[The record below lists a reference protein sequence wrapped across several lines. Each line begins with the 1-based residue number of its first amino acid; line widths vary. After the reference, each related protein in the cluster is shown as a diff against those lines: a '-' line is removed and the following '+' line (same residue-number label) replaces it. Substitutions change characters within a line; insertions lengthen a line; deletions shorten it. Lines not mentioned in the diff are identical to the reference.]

1 MFRRRVWDNFVL
13 NLSLFFYSCLYVLS
27 ANHIIRI
34 DRFTPIKWHFLA
46 HEQALYRHL
55 CFWLKRLS
63 TPPVDKSQNR
73 WISGKNLWI
82 TCGQN
87 GQLSTGK
94 KLSTIDPELSTGYPQ
109 VNRVIHNPIVD
120 NLFHPAREKTELS
133 TYPQPLLLLLLYLSI

>member
-1 MFRRRVWDNFVL
+1 VFRRRVWDNFVL
-13 NLSLFFYSCLYVLS
+13 NLGFIFFSCLYVLS
-27 ANHIIRI
+27 ATHTIRI
-34 DRFTPIKWHFLA
+34 DRFTPKKSHFLA
-46 HEQALYRHL
+46 HEQTLYRHL

-63 TPPVDKSQNR
+63 TGGVDKSKNL

-82 TCGQN
+82 TCGQK

-120 NLFHPAREKTELS
+120 NLFHPA
-133 TYPQPLLLLLLYLSI
+133 Q